1 VQITTITEVQKVK
14 HGKQSN
20 SLTNLKGS
28 IPSKVFALLDNDHS
42 LSSSIA
48 MNSDIII
55 VYISLSNK

>member
-1 VQITTITEVQKVK
+1 MQITTIIDVQKVK

-28 IPSKVFALLDNDHS
+28 IPSKVLTLLDNDHS

-55 VYISLSNK
+55 VYI

>member
-1 VQITTITEVQKVK
+1 MQITTIIDVQKVK

-20 SLTNLKGS
+20 TLTNLKGF

-42 LSSSIA
+42 LNSSIA

-55 VYISLSNK
+55 VYISLNNT

>member
-20 SLTNLKGS
+20 TLTTLKGS
-28 IPSKVFALLDNDHS
+28 IPSKDFALKDNDHS